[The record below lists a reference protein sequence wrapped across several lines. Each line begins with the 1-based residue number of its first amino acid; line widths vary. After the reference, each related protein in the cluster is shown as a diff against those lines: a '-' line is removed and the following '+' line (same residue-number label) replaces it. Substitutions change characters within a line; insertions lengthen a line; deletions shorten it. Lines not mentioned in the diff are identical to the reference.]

1 MINRM
6 QVQEERVDTSA
17 TPAIYLVPSKNGGD
31 GRNITDADIAENVT
45 NLIES
50 QTLVTEDA
58 VLDVPSISDDVQNLD
73 KSSELVEE
81 AAESNA
87 VYSNYVI
94 TTDLVTDSENV
105 ANSKADP
112 TEDRADRERPA
123 KAIYGYK

>member
-1 MINRM
+1 MKRLSVTAVISMINRM

-17 TPAIYLVPSKNGGD
+17 TPAIYLVPSENGGD
-31 GRNITDADIAENVT
+31 GRNTTDADIAENVT

-81 AAESNA
+81 AAETNA
-87 VYSNYVI
+87 C
-94 TTDLVTDSENV
+94 
-105 ANSKADP
+105 
-112 TEDRADRERPA
+112 
-123 KAIYGYK
+123 